1 MEKNV
6 LARASASVFIR
17 EMLNALR
24 IEKIKSLIK
33 NKNIHFKKLLIHYV
47 SISVQ
52 YFQKESEELKK
63 HGLYISLII
72 SHS

>member
-6 LARASASVFIR
+6 LARAFANVFIR

-24 IEKIKSLIK
+24 IERIKSLIK
-33 NKNIHFKKLLIHYV
+33 NNIIYFNKLLIHYV
-47 SISVQ
+47 FISVQ

-63 HGLYISLII
+63 AWP
-72 SHS
+72 